1 MHVKYE
7 ESIVTAKIRVF
18 KTGWQLCLILSLKI
32 VKMIN
37 IKVSKLKENQL
48 NQEIGKKHKKI
59 RQYEMG

>member
-37 IKVSKLKENQL
+37 VKVS
-48 NQEIGKKHKKI
+48 
-59 RQYEMG
+59 